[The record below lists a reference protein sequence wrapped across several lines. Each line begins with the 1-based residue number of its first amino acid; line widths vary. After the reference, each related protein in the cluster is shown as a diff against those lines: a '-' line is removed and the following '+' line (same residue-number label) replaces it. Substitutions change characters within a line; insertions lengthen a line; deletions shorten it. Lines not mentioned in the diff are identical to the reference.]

1 KAITVT
7 DTAANTDVTIQ
18 NTTAATSGTSQSSPL
33 VSIAGN
39 YWTGAASATDSWTLQ
54 TVETNGTNG
63 NSNLT
68 LVHSGSTG
76 TAAFAIGTPGG
87 GVGYTLRL
95 AGTTADSTMTQTG
108 SFTHAVGSSAS
119 WSLTGSSQS
128 FSFQG
133 TSNSTSVTT
142 GISLVPQAGLLTVHG
157 NAFF

>member
-1 KAITVT
+1 VNTEVVRIGGTASNNGLTLTNGLVLSFTGATLGNGVSDARDLGLSRLAAGSMALGNGTNGDFTGSLKLKAITVT

-76 TAAFAIGTPGG
+76 TAAFAIGTP
-87 GVGYTLRL
+87 
-95 AGTTADSTMTQTG
+95 
-108 SFTHAVGSSAS
+108 
-119 WSLTGSSQS
+119 
-128 FSFQG
+128 
-133 TSNSTSVTT
+133 
-142 GISLVPQAGLLTVHG
+142 
-157 NAFF
+157 